1 MNPAATFALPAQAAA
16 AAPLEVAWRPLQ
28 EGDIAKV
35 LDIEKL
41 AYSHPWTK
49 GNFADAL
56 RSAYPAQMLC
66 AGPNVLGYLVAMKG
80 VDEVHLLNLT
90 VAPDFQK
97 QGWARLMMD
106 GLVLWSR
113 GQGARQLWLEVRASN
128 SRALEVYRRFG
139 FVQMGVRKQYYP
151 LAPNRREDAVVMSLK
166 L

>member
-1 MNPAATFALPAQAAA
+1 MSLIATFALPIQDSA

-28 EGDIAKV
+28 EGDIEQV
-35 LDIEKL
+35 LEIEKQ
-41 AYSHPWTK
+41 AYSHPWTH

-66 AGPNVLGYLVAMKG
+66 AGPNVLGYVVAMKG
-80 VDEVHLLNLT
+80 VEEVHLLNLT
-90 VAPDFQK
+90 VAPDFQR
-97 QGWARLMMD
+97 QGWARLMME

-113 GQGARQLWLEVRASN
+113 GQGALKLWLEVRVSN
-128 SRALEVYRRFG
+128 QRALEVYRRFG
-139 FVQMGVRKQYYP
+139 FVPMGVRKQYYP

>member
-1 MNPAATFALPAQAAA
+1 MSPAATFALPPQAAA
-16 AAPLEVAWRPLQ
+16 AAPLEVAWRPLK
-28 EGDIAKV
+28 EVDIAQV
-35 LDIEKL
+35 LDIEKQ
-41 AYSHPWTK
+41 AYSHPWTR

-90 VAPDFQK
+90 VAPDFQR
-97 QGWARLMMD
+97 QGWARLMME
-106 GLVLWSR
+106 GLFLWSR
-113 GQGARQLWLEVRASN
+113 GQGARQLWLEVRVSN

>member
-1 MNPAATFALPAQAAA
+1 MSPAATFALPDHAFVG
-16 AAPLEVAWRPLQ
+16 APHEVAWRPLQ
-28 EGDIAKV
+28 ETDMAQV
-35 LDIEKL
+35 LDIEKQ
-41 AYSHPWTK
+41 AYSHPWTR
-49 GNFADAL
+49 GNFTDAL

-90 VAPDFQK
+90 VAPDFQR
-97 QGWARLMMD
+97 QGWARLMME

-113 GQGARQLWLEVRASN
+113 GQGARQLWLEVRVSN
-128 SRALEVYRRFG
+128 ERALEVYRRFG

>member
-1 MNPAATFALPAQAAA
+1 MSPAATFTLPDYAFVG
-16 AAPLEVAWRPLQ
+16 APHEVAWRPLQ
-28 EGDIAKV
+28 ETDMAQV
-35 LDIEKL
+35 LDIEKK
-41 AYSHPWTK
+41 AYSHPWTR

-90 VAPDFQK
+90 VAPDFQR
-97 QGWARLMMD
+97 QGWARLMME

-113 GQGARQLWLEVRASN
+113 GQGARQLWLEVRVSN
-128 SRALEVYRRFG
+128 ERALEVYRRFG

-151 LAPNRREDAVVMSLK
+151 LASNRREDAVVMSLK